1 MMALHPVYRDRLR
14 PVLWLLGA
22 LALVLVASAA
32 AAVLAVLVALVIM
45 AGCP

>member
-22 LALVLVASAA
+22 LALVLVMS
-32 AAVLAVLVALVIM
+32 
-45 AGCP
+45 